1 MYIEVTDSLEP
12 DPYLSMPESDI
23 VTPSGRLLRYVH
35 PVTMTRIVNKLARE
49 RFGVLGKITSF
60 KPVHP
65 ENMPDTWEREALQ
78 AFEQRKSEVSSVQD
92 MGGNAYMR
100 LMRPLLIE
108 KACLQ
113 CHTGKEGDVC
123 GGIGVS
129 IPMQPLWAIER
140 KVLLQLSLAYG
151 AIWLMGLWGLVL
163 VARRLRRSQEKVL
176 HSKRFTE
183 NIVATV
189 PSGLLVISG
198 ESEVLSVNRSFCELF
213 DVKRQQVVGQ
223 TVDAVLQTIGLSQK
237 CRDAIAARMPFR
249 NLECLC
255 SIPGKAELTLN
266 LTLSGIRIA
275 EEEEEEE
282 ALLVIEDITERK
294 RAEEA
299 IRESEERFTA
309 FMNNSPAVAWMKDPA
324 TWTFNYINNTFEKI
338 FNITREVISKKTDFD
353 LWPEEVARQ
362 LRENDLKVMS
372 SGKTIQTYEDVPLPD
387 GTVHNWLVFKFPM
400 HTPSG
405 KRLLAGT
412 AVDITERKKMEEKL
426 QMSEE
431 KYRTMIEQSNDMIWT
446 LDRDG
451 ALTYF
456 NQRCE
461 EITGHRFRDWEGKSF
476 APLIVEDELPSIFDI
491 FQRVLKGESLHY
503 EVHMQASNNRSV
515 LLSVNTAPILQ
526 ASEIMGTVS
535 FGRDITDMRKAEEQL
550 SATRDYLENLLDF
563 ANAPIIVWDPDTTIT
578 RFNHAFERLSGNS
591 SGEVI
596 GKKLEILFPE
606 SNRSESMKKIDLT
619 LKGEYWESVEIPILC
634 KNGDIRIV
642 LWNSANIYAKDG
654 TTLHAV
660 IAQGIDIT
668 DRKKQEQIQKI
679 LYNISQATVTTD
691 SFEVFI
697 AEIQKQLGAIIDTT
711 NFYIAFYDAS
721 TGTISMP
728 FMADQKDRFTTYP
741 AAKTMTRYMMESQKP
756 LLATKDDMLA
766 LLKSGHIDIHGTL
779 SEIWLGVPLKSQGKV
794 TGAVVV
800 QSYEDPDAYGKPE
813 MTILEFISNQI
824 SLSIERRK
832 AEEEIIAS
840 LEKAQESDRLKSAF
854 LANMSHE
861 IRTPLN
867 SVLGFSE
874 LISDPETEPSEREK
888 YSKIILNSGQ
898 QLLGIISDV
907 LDISKIEAG
916 QILITRNPFNLQH
929 LLEEIKEEFEPK
941 ANLNGLNLMIDSR
954 LINAELVLI
963 SDREKIKQIL
973 SNLVGNAIKFT
984 NQGSIIIGLYQ
995 NGTDIQFYIE
1005 DTGIGIRKENYETV
1019 FERFRQVNS
1028 EKNRKYEGTG
1038 LGLAI
1043 AKSLVEM
1050 LGGRI
1055 WVESES
1061 GAGAT

>member
-1 MYIEVTDSLEP
+1 MKLIMQKLKNFFLNIHHVGIHPVGTRIVFAEERERERDHAVIGSYHHRRTIKRYTYTLAVVWTIVVAGLLIWYIVQVKQNTLESARIQARVACEKDIIYRTWAVEQGSLYIEVTDSLEP

-35 PVTMTRIVNKLARE
+35 PVSMTRIVNKLARE

-92 MGGNAYMR
+92 IGGNAYMR

-140 KVLLQLSLAYG
+140 KVLLQLSLSYG

-163 VARRLRRSQEKVL
+163 VTRRLRRSQEKVL

-213 DVKRQQVVGQ
+213 NVKRQQVVGQ
-223 TVDAVLQTIGLSQK
+223 TVDAALQTIGLLQQ
-237 CRDAIAARMPFR
+237 CRDAIGARMPFR
-249 NLECLC
+249 NLECMC

-282 ALLVIEDITERK
+282 EEALLVIEDIT
-294 RAEEA
+294 
-299 IRESEERFTA
+299 
-309 FMNNSPAVAWMKDPA
+309 
-324 TWTFNYINNTFEKI
+324 
-338 FNITREVISKKTDFD
+338 
-353 LWPEEVARQ
+353 
-362 LRENDLKVMS
+362 
-372 SGKTIQTYEDVPLPD
+372 
-387 GTVHNWLVFKFPM
+387 
-400 HTPSG
+400 
-405 KRLLAGT
+405 
-412 AVDITERKKMEEKL
+412 
-426 QMSEE
+426 
-431 KYRTMIEQSNDMIWT
+431 
-446 LDRDG
+446 
-451 ALTYF
+451 
-456 NQRCE
+456 
-461 EITGHRFRDWEGKSF
+461 
-476 APLIVEDELPSIFDI
+476 
-491 FQRVLKGESLHY
+491 
-503 EVHMQASNNRSV
+503 
-515 LLSVNTAPILQ
+515 
-526 ASEIMGTVS
+526 
-535 FGRDITDMRKAEEQL
+535 
-550 SATRDYLENLLDF
+550 
-563 ANAPIIVWDPDTTIT
+563 
-578 RFNHAFERLSGNS
+578 
-591 SGEVI
+591 
-596 GKKLEILFPE
+596 
-606 SNRSESMKKIDLT
+606 
-619 LKGEYWESVEIPILC
+619 
-634 KNGDIRIV
+634 
-642 LWNSANIYAKDG
+642 
-654 TTLHAV
+654 
-660 IAQGIDIT
+660 
-668 DRKKQEQIQKI
+668 DRKNQEQIQKI

-697 AEIQKQLGAIIDTT
+697 AEIQKQLGSIIDTT

-721 TGTISMP
+721 TDTISMP

-766 LLKSGHIDIHGTL
+766 LQKSGHIDIHGTL

-832 AEEEIIAS
+832 AEEEIKAA

-898 QLLGIISDV
+898 QLLAIISDV

-929 LLEEIKEEFEPK
+929 LLEEVKEEFEPK

-954 LINAELVLI
+954 LIKAELVLI

-1055 WVESES
+1055 WVESAPGTGS
-1061 GAGAT
+1061 TFYFTIPSLGDMPID

>member
-1 MYIEVTDSLEP
+1 MVWTIVVAGLLIWYIVQVKQNTLESARIQARVACEKDIIYRTWAVEQGSLYIEVTDSLEP

-35 PVTMTRIVNKLARE
+35 PVSMTRIVNKLARE

-92 MGGNAYMR
+92 IGGNAYMR

-140 KVLLQLSLAYG
+140 KVLLQLSLSYG

-163 VARRLRRSQEKVL
+163 VTRRLRRSQEKVL

-213 DVKRQQVVGQ
+213 NVKRQQVVGQ
-223 TVDAVLQTIGLSQK
+223 TVDAALQTIGLLQQ
-237 CRDAIAARMPFR
+237 CRDAIGARMPFR
-249 NLECLC
+249 NLECMC

-282 ALLVIEDITERK
+282 EEALLVIEDIT
-294 RAEEA
+294 
-299 IRESEERFTA
+299 
-309 FMNNSPAVAWMKDPA
+309 
-324 TWTFNYINNTFEKI
+324 
-338 FNITREVISKKTDFD
+338 
-353 LWPEEVARQ
+353 
-362 LRENDLKVMS
+362 
-372 SGKTIQTYEDVPLPD
+372 
-387 GTVHNWLVFKFPM
+387 
-400 HTPSG
+400 
-405 KRLLAGT
+405 
-412 AVDITERKKMEEKL
+412 
-426 QMSEE
+426 
-431 KYRTMIEQSNDMIWT
+431 
-446 LDRDG
+446 
-451 ALTYF
+451 
-456 NQRCE
+456 
-461 EITGHRFRDWEGKSF
+461 
-476 APLIVEDELPSIFDI
+476 
-491 FQRVLKGESLHY
+491 
-503 EVHMQASNNRSV
+503 
-515 LLSVNTAPILQ
+515 
-526 ASEIMGTVS
+526 
-535 FGRDITDMRKAEEQL
+535 
-550 SATRDYLENLLDF
+550 
-563 ANAPIIVWDPDTTIT
+563 
-578 RFNHAFERLSGNS
+578 
-591 SGEVI
+591 
-596 GKKLEILFPE
+596 
-606 SNRSESMKKIDLT
+606 
-619 LKGEYWESVEIPILC
+619 
-634 KNGDIRIV
+634 
-642 LWNSANIYAKDG
+642 
-654 TTLHAV
+654 
-660 IAQGIDIT
+660 
-668 DRKKQEQIQKI
+668 DRKNQEQIQKI

-697 AEIQKQLGAIIDTT
+697 AEIQKQLGSIIDTT

-721 TGTISMP
+721 TDTISMP

-766 LLKSGHIDIHGTL
+766 LQKSGHIDIHGTL

-832 AEEEIIAS
+832 AEEEIKAA

-898 QLLGIISDV
+898 QLLAIISDV

-929 LLEEIKEEFEPK
+929 LLEEVKEEFEPK

-954 LINAELVLI
+954 LIKAELVLI

-1055 WVESES
+1055 WVESAPGTGS
-1061 GAGAT
+1061 TFYFTIPSLGDMPID